1 MTFKCYVHDF
11 STDDVDDWDKHNQ
24 DKEHT
29 VTGTAPCN
37 LCGIGTKFTFKGKRK
52 LSSTP
57 CICEDCKRGFQ

>member
-37 LCGIGTKFTFKGKRK
+37 LCGIGTEFIFKGKRK